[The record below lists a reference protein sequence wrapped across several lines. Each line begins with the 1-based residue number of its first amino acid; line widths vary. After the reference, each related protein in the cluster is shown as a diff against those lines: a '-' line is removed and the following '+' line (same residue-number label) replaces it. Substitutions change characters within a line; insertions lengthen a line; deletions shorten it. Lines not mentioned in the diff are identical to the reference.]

1 VVEAL
6 VSEFSYHATKDG
18 SVLID
23 WRGRTVTTLRGQEA
37 RRFLRRAETE
47 DEQALMQRATGN
59 FKRGNER

>member
-1 VVEAL
+1 MSEA
-6 VSEFSYHATKDG
+6 FSYRATKDG

-23 WRGRTVTTLRGQEA
+23 WQGRTVTTLRGEDA
-37 RRFLRRAETE
+37 RRFLRRAERE

>member
-1 VVEAL
+1 M
-6 VSEFSYHATKDG
+6 SEFSYRSSKAGDVFI
-18 SVLID
+18 S
-23 WRGRTVTTLRGQEA
+23 WSGRVVTTLRGEDA